1 MNSEIFGKATD
12 VPWAFIFERVD
23 MLPRHPGQHY
33 EVRALLF
40 VIKTTIFDVFLPNK

>member
-1 MNSEIFGKATD
+1 MSFLKSLNMVLNWQRSGCFRKK
-12 VPWAFIFERVD
+12 
-23 MLPRHPGQHY
+23 HY